1 MRLVFCGTPQF
12 AVPTL
17 KALCEAGHQ
26 VPLVLSQPD
35 RPSGRGLEMQ
45 SSPVKQ
51 FALAQGIELLQPQ
64 KIRCNPELENRLRAL
79 EPDAIVVVA
88 YGRLIPPWM
97 LALPRHGNLNLHA
110 SLLPKYRGAA
120 PIQWAIANGETET
133 GVTSMRI
140 DEGLDTGDIL
150 LQESISI
157 APDQTSIDLSP
168 MLAELGAQVMVRT
181 LVLLEKGTLQATP
194 QDADRATLAPILT
207 KEDGRIDW
215 QRTASEIYNRWRGFT
230 PWPGAFCFLRGKKLS
245 LHALRG
251 ANTGEI
257 SALPEQKPGGLIQ
270 RGSQLYAACGCGSWL
285 ELLEAQL
292 EGKRRMPVADFLR
305 GTAIAVEERLV

>member
-17 KALCEAGHQ
+17 KALCDAGHE

-35 RPSGRGLEMQ
+35 RPSGRGLEVQ

-51 FALAQGIELLQPQ
+51 FASARGIELLQPRN
-64 KIRCNPELENRLRAL
+64 IRHNPELENRLRAL
-79 EPDAIVVVA
+79 VPDAIIVVA
-88 YGRLIPPWM
+88 YGRLVPPWM

-120 PIQWAIANGETET
+120 PIQWAIANGEIET

-150 LQESISI
+150 LQESIPI
-157 APDQTSIDLSP
+157 APDQTAIGLSP
-168 MLAELGAQVMVRT
+168 MLAELGAQVMLRT
-181 LVLLEKGTLQATP
+181 LALLEKGALQATP
-194 QDADRATLAPILT
+194 QDASRATLAPILVR
-207 KEDGRIDW
+207 EDGRIDW
-215 QRTASEIYNRWRGFT
+215 QRTAFEIYNRWRGFT

-245 LHALRG
+245 LHALRV
-251 ANTGEI
+251 ANAGEI
-257 SALPEQKPGGLIQ
+257 PPPTEPVSGTLLQHGG
-270 RGSQLYAACGCGSWL
+270 RLYAACGNGSWL
-285 ELLEAQL
+285 ELLEVQM
-292 EGKRRMPVADFLR
+292 EGKRRMPIADFLR
-305 GTAIAVEERLV
+305 GAAIAVEERLA